1 MKKQFSPASIV
12 SITGSILAV
21 TGLISYFNDATNLS
35 VPTFFYGVPI
45 LLIGLAMKNSE
56 LGPVK
61 SEISNSQL
69 DKLKLKGP
77 TELFNLIGDVTRFK
91 YGQRAHLETSL
102 QSLKLWD
109 EKKPPQLN
117 EIELTEDSYGFIVR
131 MKFEFAGVPIEK
143 WQEKKDRLGR
153 FFAKDLIAEIRSTSP
168 GEITLELL
176 PKKSASS
183 KNNKDGKE

>member
-1 MKKQFSPASIV
+1 MKKQFSPATIV
-12 SITGSILAV
+12 SITGSILAI

-56 LGPVK
+56 LGPAK
-61 SEISNSQL
+61 SEISTSQL
-69 DKLKLKGP
+69 DKLKLTGP
-77 TELFNLIGDVTRFK
+77 KELSDLIGDVTRFK

-109 EKKPPQLN
+109 EKKPPRLI
-117 EIELTEDSYGFIVR
+117 EIELTERSPSFGVI
-131 MKFEFAGVPIEK
+131 MKFEFGGVPIER

-153 FFAKDLIAEIRSTSP
+153 FFASDLIANITSTSQ
-168 GEITLELL
+168 EQITLELI
-176 PKKSASS
+176 PQSS
-183 KNNKDGKE
+183 ISDKNNPNDIE